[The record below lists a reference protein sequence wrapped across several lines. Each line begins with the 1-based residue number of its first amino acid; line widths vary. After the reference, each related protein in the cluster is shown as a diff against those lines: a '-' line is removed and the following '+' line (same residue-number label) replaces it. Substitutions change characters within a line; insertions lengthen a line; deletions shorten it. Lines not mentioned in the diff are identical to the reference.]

1 MSRDWTKS
9 DVYFLEA
16 VGVAEFRGDS
26 DLSSVIETVD
36 SIVHEVLTREEIEE
50 SVARLVS
57 ANLIEVN
64 DSRVFLLTSKAKFLL
79 KESPTRNSV
88 ERIRWMQPALKMKV
102 EYDDEVEPW
111 RLDDSEYAEA
121 IAKR

>member
-1 MSRDWTKS
+1 MSRDWSKS

-36 SIVHEVLTREEIEE
+36 SIVHEVLTREEIEL
-50 SVARLVS
+50 SVARLMS
-57 ANLIEVN
+57 ANLIEV
-64 DSRVFLLTSKAKFLL
+64 DAARVFNLTSKAKFLL

-88 ERIRWMQPALKMKV
+88 ERIRWMQSALKMKI
-102 EYDDEVEPW
+102 EFDDHHETWPLE
-111 RLDDSEYAEA
+111 DSVYADA
-121 IAKR
+121 LAKR

>member
-1 MSRDWTKS
+1 MSRDWSKS

-36 SIVHEVLTREEIEE
+36 SIVHEVLTREEIVL
-50 SVARLVS
+50 SVARLMS
-57 ANLIEVN
+57 ANLIEV
-64 DSRVFLLTSKAKFLL
+64 DAARVFNLTSKAKFLL

-88 ERIRWMQPALKMKV
+88 ERIRWMQSALKMKI
-102 EYDDEVEPW
+102 EFDDHHETWPLE
-111 RLDDSEYAEA
+111 DSVYVDAL
-121 IAKR
+121 AKR

>member
-1 MSRDWTKS
+1 MSREWTKS

-16 VGVAEFRGDS
+16 VGVAEFRGDG
-26 DLSSVIETVD
+26 DLSSVIETAD
-36 SIVHEVLTREEIEE
+36 SIVHELLTREEIEE

-57 ANLIEVN
+57 AYLIEV
-64 DSRVFLLTSKAKFLL
+64 DASRVFTLTSKAKFLL

-88 ERIRWMQPALKMKV
+88 ERIRWMQSALKMKV
-102 EYDDEVEPW
+102 EFDDEVEPW
-111 RLDDSEYAEA
+111 PLDDTEYAEA

>member
-1 MSRDWTKS
+1 MSRDWSKS

-36 SIVHEVLTREEIEE
+36 SIVHEVLTREEIEL
-50 SVARLVS
+50 SVARLMS
-57 ANLIEVN
+57 ANLIEV
-64 DSRVFLLTSKAKFLL
+64 DAARVFNLTSKAKFLL

-88 ERIRWMQPALKMKV
+88 ERIRWMQSALKMKI
-102 EYDDEVEPW
+102 EFDDHHETWPLE
-111 RLDDSEYAEA
+111 DSVYVDAL
-121 IAKR
+121 AKR

>member
-1 MSRDWTKS
+1 MSREWTKG

-16 VGVAEFRGDS
+16 VGVAEFRGDG

-36 SIVHEVLTREEIEE
+36 SIVHEVLTREEIEV

-57 ANLIEVN
+57 ANLIEV
-64 DSRVFLLTSKAKFLL
+64 DASRMFTLTSKAKFLL

-111 RLDDSEYAEA
+111 HLDDSEYAEA

>member
-1 MSRDWTKS
+1 MSREWTKS

-57 ANLIEVN
+57 ANLIEV
-64 DSRVFLLTSKAKFLL
+64 DASRVFLLTSKAKFLI

-102 EYDDEVEPW
+102 EFDDEVEPW